1 VSECVIASGS
11 SRTSR
16 EGRLR
21 RRSLESRRHQRVKI
35 SLQGRY
41 MLEDRREFDCLT
53 RDMSPGGIALA
64 APVVPA
70 VGERVV
76 VYLDSVGRIDGNCV
90 RDLGQGFAMSLK
102 ATPRRRE
109 KIAEQLTWI
118 ANQQLLG
125 LEDLRSA
132 DRIVPRRLQTM
143 LSFGN
148 GTNMPARIV
157 DLSFRRGARH
167 RLHAGHRLG
176 GLGRSDEGACRAHS
190 RSRDCRAVRAP
201 CSARDVRRGDR
212 AVRRVQQKRDPILRP
227 NAR

>member
-1 VSECVIASGS
+1 MPECVIASS
-11 SRTSR
+11 SPRSSR

-41 MLEDRREFDCLT
+41 MLEDRREFECLT
-53 RDMSPGGIALA
+53 LDMSPGGIALA
-64 APVVPA
+64 APAVPA

-90 RDLGQGFAMSLK
+90 RDLGHGFAMSIK

-125 LEDLRSA
+125 LEDLRNA
-132 DRIVPRRLQTM
+132 DRIVPRRLQTE

-157 DLSFRRGARH
+157 DLSRSGVALAVDCMPAIGSVVSVGQMKGHVVRILDHGIAVQFV
-167 RLHAGHRLG
+167 RLVPREMF
-176 GLGRSDEGACRAHS
+176 DEE
-190 RSRDCRAVRAP
+190 
-201 CSARDVRRGDR
+201 
-212 AVRRVQQKRDPILRP
+212 IEL
-227 NAR
+227 